1 VEEPEALAKVVK
13 DAVKQL
19 GQLDFVI
26 HSIAWAPLD
35 DLHAHVIDTTSE
47 GFSRAM
53 EVSCHSF
60 ASLAKV
66 CVNHMPEGGS
76 LITMT
81 YLGAHRAIPH

>member
-1 VEEPEALAKVVK
+1 VEEPEALANVVE
-13 DAVKQL
+13 DAAKQL

-26 HSIAWAPLD
+26 HSLAWAPLD
-35 DLHAHVIDTTSE
+35 DLHAHVTDTSSE

-53 EVSCHSF
+53 EISCHSF
-60 ASLAKV
+60 ATLAKV

-81 YLGAHRAIPH
+81 YLGA